1 MYEKIQFHLKI
12 LANRQLMLVVNK
24 HEISYCMYLVLTRVN
39 LRRSQVVIVFELAK
53 LAKPGYHSL
62 LEVAERDAIATLSL
76 FRVAVLV
83 HEVNPFL
90 SLLVQGLRLGVHD
103 FIHPGDEVIF
113 DILFSFIDPAVMSLI
128 VRVHRPAPC
137 SVLLFIKTKCLQASF
152 IQLSPL
158 TCCLPEVGF
167 QGHHLLHLEVFI
179 SLHQL
184 VIGQALVLLG
194 RGCAILP
201 ILVIF
206 NALLY
211 NLIVHLLEG

>member
-1 MYEKIQFHLKI
+1 
-12 LANRQLMLVVNK
+12 
-24 HEISYCMYLVLTRVN
+24 MYLVLTRVN

-62 LEVAERDAIATLSL
+62 LEVPERDAFATLSL

-128 VRVHRPAPC
+128 VRVHRPAPY
-137 SVLLFIKTKCLQASF
+137 SVLLFIKTKL
-152 IQLSPL
+152 
-158 TCCLPEVGF
+158 
-167 QGHHLLHLEVFI
+167 
-179 SLHQL
+179 
-184 VIGQALVLLG
+184 
-194 RGCAILP
+194 
-201 ILVIF
+201 
-206 NALLY
+206 
-211 NLIVHLLEG
+211 